1 MKSRLRKDLG
11 RVIRGGTLMRVFAGG
26 GDVGEKDEKC
36 PDYTTDGSCGG
47 VLLLRGRIMGG
58 ITFKL
63 FQLLKKTKTFGMK
76 GSLF

>member
-1 MKSRLRKDLG
+1 
-11 RVIRGGTLMRVFAGG
+11 MRVFAGG

-47 VLLLRGRIMGG
+47 VITAGQRGRIMGG

-63 FQLLKKTKTFGMK
+63 FQLLKKTKTFGIWK